1 MNNPN
6 ELNNLAFNI
15 RVAIDHGFAK
25 EHIEAQAIAAAEMLE
40 LLAPLWD
47 VIAPM
52 TGALVRR
59 RVEQRRIDN
68 ERRMT
73 DELARVVERLIH
85 PSGPRMGDQIEAGRI
100 LDCYRDYRNV

>member
-1 MNNPN
+1 MSTN
-6 ELNNLAFNI
+6 ELTSLAFNI
-15 RVAIDHGFAK
+15 RVAIEHGFAK
-25 EHIEAQAIAAAEMLE
+25 EHIESQAIAAAEMLE
-40 LLAPLWD
+40 LLAPLWE

-59 RVEQRRIDN
+59 RVEDRRIAN

-85 PSGPRMGDQIEAGRI
+85 PSGPRMGDQIEAARI